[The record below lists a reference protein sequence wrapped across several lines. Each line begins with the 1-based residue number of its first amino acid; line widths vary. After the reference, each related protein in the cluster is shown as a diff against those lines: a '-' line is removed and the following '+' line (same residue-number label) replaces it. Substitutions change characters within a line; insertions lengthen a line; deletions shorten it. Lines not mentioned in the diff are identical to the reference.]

1 MQSISNYI
9 SEKIRNIAWNYINPA
24 TEEKQD
30 AIVAAIEANAP
41 ISWWATESTLSLINQ
56 KKIWDSFWLK
66 NVLSAI
72 TRLTVDAS
80 GQLRAVVTWTVT
92 VGSITTLTTLTTWN
106 IGIGDSGKVAT
117 MISQSNAN
125 FQWGWRRLIR
135 KV

>member
-24 TEEKQD
+24 TEETLQS
-30 AIVAAIEANAP
+30 
-41 ISWWATESTLSLINQ
+41 ISQ
-56 KKIWDSFWLK
+56 KKIGDSFWLK

-80 GQLRAVVTWTVT
+80 GQLRAVVSGTVNVGTISTVT
-92 VGSITTLTTLTTWN
+92 TVWQSNGSIW
-106 IGIGDSGKVAT
+106 DSGKTAT
-117 MISQSNAN
+117 IISQWNAN
-125 FQWGWRRLIR
+125 FQGGWRRLIR

>member
-1 MQSISNYI
+1 MNKSDIYI
-9 SEKIRNIAWNYINPA
+9 SEKVKNASNVTINPA
-24 TEEKQD
+24 TSENQD
-30 AIVAAIEANAP
+30 EAITALN
-41 ISWWATESTLSLINQ
+41 SINQ

-80 GQLRAVVTWTVT
+80 GQLRAVVSWTVA
-92 VGSITTLTTLTTWN
+92 VTTLTTWN
-106 IGIGDSGKVAT
+106 IGIWDSGKVAT

-125 FQWGWRRLIR
+125 FQGGWRRLIR

>member
-1 MQSISNYI
+1 MNKSDIYI
-9 SEKIRNIAWNYINPA
+9 SEKVKNASNVTINPA
-24 TEEKQD
+24 TSENQD
-30 AIVAAIEANAP
+30 EAITALN
-41 ISWWATESTLSLINQ
+41 SINQ

-80 GQLRAVVTWTVT
+80 GQLRAVVSGTVA
-92 VGSITTLTTLTTWN
+92 VTTLTTWN
-106 IGIGDSGKVAT
+106 IGIWDSGKVAT

-125 FQWGWRRLIR
+125 FQGGWRRLIR

>member
-1 MQSISNYI
+1 MQTQQNYI
-9 SEKIRNIAWNYINPA
+9 SEKVRNSSNVTINPA
-24 TEEKQD
+24 TSENQD
-30 AIVAAIEANAP
+30 EAITALNS
-41 ISWWATESTLSLINQ
+41 ISQ

-80 GQLRAVVTWTVT
+80 GQLRAVVSGTVA
-92 VGSITTLTTLTTWN
+92 VSSITTLTTLTTWN
-106 IGIGDSGKVAT
+106 IGIWDSGKVAT

-125 FQWGWRRLIR
+125 FQGGWRRLIR